1 MSEDLMAAIDA
12 MAYGY
17 EVKISINGIDIGVAG
32 GKSESKRLFGKNHSM
47 VSQLPENM
55 KNLACLRTGENEM
68 KIDYRRMQGEDSTG
82 LTIEIKSE
90 AQFANNENVF
100 FYREE
105 PDKGI
110 AEKSIEETFSL

>member
-1 MSEDLMAAIDA
+1 MSEDLMAAIDV

-17 EVKISINGIDIGVAG
+17 EVTIAINGIDI
-32 GKSESKRLFGKNHSM
+32 
-47 VSQLPENM
+47 
-55 KNLACLRTGENEM
+55 CLKTGENEL
-68 KIDYRRMQGEDSTG
+68 KIDCRRMEGEDSTG

-105 PDKGI
+105 PDNGT